1 MERMREYG
9 GGGRGGRPFLPWS
22 RWSIIAAVLALPGAA
37 LVVLRV
43 VPWDIGS
50 PWIQLLSLFPAALL
64 MTTAALAAAVVAVW
78 LHAGTRRAVFAAL
91 VAALLVAQL
100 GLVVDRV
107 LPAPAALAHAQS
119 LGVQPANDQPA
130 TVQPASVES
139 AAQATHTARGR
150 VLTVMAVN
158 VGFTGIEPV
167 SLVSEVRNRNVDIL
181 ALPELAP
188 LGLKELDKA
197 GLASLLPF
205 RATDVEWVGTGS
217 ALFSRLPL
225 KQVERVPGSAFYQ
238 SRAVAEAPT
247 ATGQVHLTAVHID
260 SPRRGHIPSWRAEL
274 RQLGELWQA
283 LPDDDRHTILLGDF
297 NASADHREF
306 RELLATGLSDAADA
320 AGKGL
325 TPTWPVNSPAPAFVA
340 IDHVLVSPG
349 IEVADFQVVT
359 LPGTDHA
366 AIVARLVLP

>member
-1 MERMREYG
+1 MERMREDG
-9 GGGRGGRPFLPWS
+9 GGGRSGRRFLPWS
-22 RWSIIAAVLALPGAA
+22 RWSVIAAVLALPGAA

-50 PWIQLLSLFPAALL
+50 PWIQLLSLFPAGLL
-64 MTTAALAAAVVAVW
+64 TTTAALAAAVVAVW

-107 LPAPAALAHAQS
+107 LPAPATLAHAQS
-119 LGVQPANDQPA
+119 LRVQPANVQSPA
-130 TVQPASVES
+130 VDS
-139 AAQATHTARGR
+139 AAPAIHAAPGR

-188 LGLKELDKA
+188 LGLKALDKA
-197 GLASLLPF
+197 GLASLLPS

-238 SRAVAEAPT
+238 SRAVAEVPT

-306 RELLATGLSDAADA
+306 RDLLATGLSDAADA

>member
-1 MERMREYG
+1 MERMQEHA
-9 GGGRGGRPFLPWS
+9 GGGRGRWPPLAWS
-22 RWSIIAAVLALPGAA
+22 RWSITAAVLALPGAA
-37 LVVLRV
+37 LVALRI
-43 VPWDIGS
+43 VPWDLGS
-50 PWIQLLSLFPAALL
+50 PWIQLLSLFPAGLL
-64 MTTAALAAAVVAVW
+64 TTTAALAAAVAAVF
-78 LHAGTRRAVFAAL
+78 LHAGTRRGGFAAL

-100 GLVVDRV
+100 SLVVDRV
-107 LPAPAALAHAQS
+107 LPAHGTSARMQPLS
-119 LGVQPANDQPA
+119 VQPANIQPA
-130 TVQPASVES
+130 APTTPH
-139 AAQATHTARGR
+139 AAGQ

-158 VGFTGIEPV
+158 VGLSGIEAA
-167 SLVSEVRNRNVDIL
+167 SLVSEIRNRNIDIL

-197 GLASLLPF
+197 GLTSLLPS
-205 RATDVEWVGTGS
+205 RATDVEWMGTGS
-217 ALFSRLPL
+217 ALFSRFPL
-225 KQVERVPGSAFYQ
+225 EQVERVPGSAFYQ
-238 SRAVAEAPT
+238 SRAVAEVST
-247 ATGQVHLTAVHID
+247 ATGRVHLTAVHID

-306 RELLATGLSDAADA
+306 RELLAGGLSDAADA

-366 AIVARLVLP
+366 AVVARLVLP